1 MSWPFQTL
9 RILYPV
15 LTLLSLITIFLLSAW
30 VSSTNSFSSS
40 FDSYYNQINN
50 KQENSTIKFPAEIY
64 LGFIFSIISFLFTA
78 ILCFPTISR
87 KFGYKIFIYL
97 IDVILSIFW
106 FVLSILIVARINNG
120 SIIDPNNITIQLNE
134 KINELQIKEGI
145 PDTNKSLLLG
155 KAITILSWIQFLT
168 WTFTTI
174 ILAHIR
180 SRKWTKKDRN
190 KRINIVSG
198 SYDQDAKM
206 LTTPSIIKE
215 IDELV
220 KNPPNAQTTIEE
232 TSSKTPVLEL
242 NLSLTTNTTLY
253 LLDPV
258 SSPPKNDDE
267 LFSIK
272 L

>member
-9 RILYPV
+9 RILHPI

-30 VSSTNSFSSS
+30 VSSTNSFSAS
-40 FDSYYNQINN
+40 FDSHYNKINN

-78 ILCFPTISR
+78 ILCFPTISS

-120 SIIDPNNITIQLNE
+120 SIIDPNNITDQLYE
-134 KINELQIKEGI
+134 KINEFQTEEGI
-145 PDTNKSLLLG
+145 PDTNKSLTLG

-168 WTFTTI
+168 WTFTTV
-174 ILAHIR
+174 ILARIR

-220 KNPPNAQTTIEE
+220 KNPPNAQTTKEE

-242 NLSLTTNTTLY
+242 NLSLTTSTTLY

-267 LFSIK
+267 LFSIN

>member
-64 LGFIFSIISFLFTA
+64 LGFIFN
-78 ILCFPTISR
+78 
-87 KFGYKIFIYL
+87 
-97 IDVILSIFW
+97 VILSIFW

>member
-1 MSWPFQTL
+1 MSWLFQTL

-15 LTLLSLITIFLLSAW
+15 LTLLSLTTIFLLSAW
-30 VSSTNSFSSS
+30 VSSTNSFSTLI
-40 FDSYYNQINN
+40 DSQYNKINN
-50 KQENSTIKFPAEIY
+50 KQESSTIKFPVEIY
-64 LGFIFSIISFLFTA
+64 LGFIFSIISFLFTV

-87 KFGYKIFIYL
+87 KFGYKIIIYIL
-97 IDVILSIFW
+97 DVILSIFW
-106 FVLSILIVARINNG
+106 FVLSIIIVARINNG
-120 SIIDPNNITIQLNE
+120 SIIDSNNITGQLNE
-134 KINELQIKEGI
+134 KISELQTKEGI
-145 PDTNKSLLLG
+145 PDTNKSLSLG
-155 KAITILSWIQFLT
+155 KAITVLSWIQFII

-206 LTTPSIIKE
+206 LNTPAIIKE
-215 IDELV
+215 IENELV
-220 KNPPNAQTTIEE
+220 KNPQNAQITKE

-253 LLDPV
+253 SFDPS
-258 SSPPKNDDE
+258 SSPPKNDEE
-267 LFSIK
+267 LYSIK

>member
-15 LTLLSLITIFLLSAW
+15 LTLFSLITILLLSAW
-30 VSSTNSFSSS
+30 VSSFSTSYKVNNS
-40 FDSYYNQINN
+40 
-50 KQENSTIKFPAEIY
+50 KFPVEIY
-64 LGFIFSIISFLFTA
+64 LGFIISIITFLFT
-78 ILCFPTISR
+78 IFLCFPTISR
-87 KFGYKIFIYL
+87 KFGYKIYVYIT
-97 IDVILSIFW
+97 DVILSLLW
-106 FVLSILIVARINNG
+106 FILSILIVTRINNG
-120 SIIDPNNITIQLNE
+120 SIIDSNNITDQL
-134 KINELQIKEGI
+134 QSI
-145 PDTNKSLLLG
+145 PNTDKSSLG
-155 KAITILSWIQFLT
+155 KAITVLSWIQFIF

-174 ILAHIR
+174 ILAYVR

-206 LTTPSIIKE
+206 LNTPAIIKE

-220 KNPPNAQTTIEE
+220 KNPQNAQTTKE

-242 NLSLTTNTTLY
+242 NLSLTTSTTLY
-253 LLDPV
+253 SLDPV
-258 SSPPKNDDE
+258 SSPPKHDDE
-267 LFSIK
+267 LYTIK

>member
-15 LTLLSLITIFLLSAW
+15 LTLFSLITILLLSAW
-30 VSSTNSFSSS
+30 ISSTNSFSTS
-40 FDSYYNQINN
+40 FDSYYNKVNN

-64 LGFIFSIISFLFTA
+64 LGFIISIITFLFTA
-78 ILCFPTISR
+78 ILCFPSISHR
-87 KFGYKIFIYL
+87 FGYKIYVYIT
-97 IDVILSIFW
+97 DVILSLFW
-106 FVLSILIVARINNG
+106 FVLSILIVARVNNG
-120 SIIDPNNITIQLNE
+120 SIIDTNNINDQLYE
-134 KINELQIKEGI
+134 KINELPTKEGI
-145 PDTNKSLLLG
+145 PSTDKLLSLG
-155 KAITILSWIQFLT
+155 KAITVLSWIQFIF

-174 ILAHIR
+174 ILAHVR

-206 LTTPSIIKE
+206 LNTPAIIKE
-215 IDELV
+215 IDDLV
-220 KNPPNAQTTIEE
+220 KNPQTVQTTKE

-242 NLSLTTNTTLY
+242 NLSLTTSTTLY
-253 LLDPV
+253 SLDPV
-258 SSPPKNDDE
+258 SSPPKHDDD
-267 LFSIK
+267 LYTIK